1 MAAAAP
7 VRGQRRRRDL
17 EEEDDDSSPGVSFS
31 LSSEESEMEPEEE
44 RIRYSQRLRGTMR
57 RRYEDDGI
65 SDDEIEGKRTFDL
78 EEKLSTNKFNS
89 TFVIFMEGK
98 DFTVEYIQRGGLRD
112 PLIFRSSDGLGI
124 KMPDPDFSV
133 NDVRLCVGSRRMVDV
148 MDVNT
153 QRDIEMSMAQWAR
166 YYETPEAEREKLYN
180 VISLEFS
187 HTKLENLVQRPATV
201 DLIDW
206 VDNMWP
212 RHLKESQTEST
223 NAILEMQYPKV
234 QKYCLMSVKG
244 CYTDFHVDF
253 GGTSVWYHIHR
264 GGKIFWLIPPTPQNL
279 ELYENWL
286 LSGKQGDIFLG
297 DRVSECQRIELK
309 QGYTFVI
316 PSGWIH
322 AVYTPM
328 DTLVFGGNFL
338 HSFNI
343 PMQLRIYSI
352 EDRTRVPNKFRYP
365 FYYEMCWY
373 VLERYVYCITSRSH
387 LTKDFQKESL
397 SMDME
402 LSSSDSVNMEEEE
415 EEEEDAAGK
424 EPRRPITRRSVLTSP
439 VANGANVDYDELSR
453 SCRSSL
459 PALKK
464 SPSIDSSDSS
474 RGSQNG
480 QAWEP
485 HGGSPRKS
493 RRVHLTQFELE
504 GLRCLVDKLESLPL
518 HKKCV
523 PTGIEDEDA
532 LIADVKLL
540 LEEYANSDPKLAL
553 TGIPIVQWPKRDK
566 LKLQAR
572 LRVRLP
578 TIPITKPHTMKPTP
592 RPTPIR
598 PTMSPIVSGARRRRV
613 RCRKCKACMQG
624 ECGMCHYCRDMK
636 KFGGPGR
643 MKQSCVLRQ
652 CLAPRLPHSVTCA
665 LCGEVDQNE
674 DSQDFEKKLMEC
686 CICNE
691 IVHPGCLQMDGEGLL
706 NDELPNC
713 WECPKCYQGDDT
725 EKGQGARWHARARL
739 LQKRRA
745 LPGPP
750 ARQRAEHTWQHSA
763 RWRLLTLPRMLPY
776 RYHID
781 CRTVPAAVDGSRAAK
796 KRKVEESDDDMAQA
810 KVLRPLRSCEEPL
823 TPPPNSPT
831 PMLQLI
837 HDPVSPRG
845 VVTRSSP
852 GAGPS
857 EHHSASRD
865 ERFKRRQLLR
875 LQATERTIVREKEN
889 NPSGKKELSEV
900 EKAKLHGSYL
910 TVTLQRPT
918 KDVHGTSIV
927 PKLQAITAS
936 SANLQ
941 HSPRVVMRHTP
952 ARMHP
957 RGGGEDE
964 VAAEEDE
971 EDEDEDDENMEEGGA
986 ARLNG
991 RGGRVQEGEES
1002 WMQREVWMSV
1012 FRYLTR
1018 RELCECMRVCKT
1030 WYKWC
1035 CDKRLWTKID
1045 LSRCKSITP
1054 QALSGIIKRQPI
1066 SLDLSW
1072 TNISKKQLTWLV
1084 NRLPGLKDLILAGCS
1099 WSAVCALST
1108 SSCPL
1113 LRTLDLRWAVG
1124 IKDPQIRDL
1133 LTPPTDKPS
1142 QDNRSKLRNMIDF
1155 RLAGLDITDATLRLI
1170 IRHMPLL
1177 SRLDLSHC
1185 NHLTD
1190 QSANLLTAVGSS
1202 TRNSLTELN
1211 MAGCNKLTDQALL
1224 YLRRISNVTLID
1236 LRGCKQITRKAC
1248 EHFISDLSINSL
1260 YCLSD
1265 EKLIQKIS

>member
-7 VRGQRRRRDL
+7 VKGQRRRRDL
-17 EEEDDDSSPGVSFS
+17 EEEEEDSSPGVSFS

-78 EEKLSTNKFNS
+78 EEKLSTNKFNAN
-89 TFVIFMEGK
+89 FVLFMEGK
-98 DFTVEYIQRGGLRD
+98 DFNVEYIQRGGLRD
-112 PLIFRSSDGLGI
+112 PLIFKNSDGLGI

-133 NDVRLCVGSRRMVDV
+133 NDVRLYVGSRRMVDV

-166 YYETPEAEREKLYN
+166 YYETPEEEREKLYN

-187 HTKLENLVQRPATV
+187 HTRLENLVQRPATV

-297 DRVSECQRIELK
+297 DKVSDCQRIELK

-316 PSGWIH
+316 PSGTDLFDLGSIIAGLH
-322 AVYTPM
+322 AKQRTANFHWSE
-328 DTLVFGGNFL
+328 LVKGSYRAIQAEETHDQDHILLENL
-338 HSFNI
+338 
-343 PMQLRIYSI
+343 
-352 EDRTRVPNKFRYP
+352 VPNKFRYP

-373 VLERYVYCITSRSH
+373 VLERYVYCITSHSH

-397 SMDME
+397 NMDME
-402 LSSSDSVNMEEEE
+402 LSCLEPGNMDEED
-415 EEEEDAAGK
+415 DAAGR
-424 EPRRPITRRSVLTSP
+424 EPRRPVTRRSILTSP
-439 VANGANVDYDELSR
+439 VANGANLDYDELSR
-453 SCRSSL
+453 SCRSL
-459 PALKK
+459 PGLKRTL
-464 SPSIDSSDSS
+464 SMDSSDSS
-474 RGSQNG
+474 RGSHNG
-480 QAWEP
+480 QAWDP
-485 HGGSPRKS
+485 HGSSPFKYRK
-493 RRVHLTQFELE
+493 VHLTQFELE

-540 LEEYANSDPKLAL
+540 LEEHANSDPKLAL
-553 TGIPIVQWPKRDK
+553 TGVPIIQWPKRDK

-572 LRVRLP
+572 PKVRLP
-578 TIPITKPHTMKPTP
+578 TIPITKPHTMKPAP
-592 RPTPIR
+592 RLAPVRPTV
-598 PTMSPIVSGARRRRV
+598 SPIVSGARRRRV

-713 WECPKCYQGDDT
+713 WECPKCYQGDDS
-725 EKGQGARWHARARL
+725 EKGQ
-739 LQKRRA
+739 
-745 LPGPP
+745 
-750 ARQRAEHTWQHSA
+750 
-763 RWRLLTLPRMLPY
+763 
-776 RYHID
+776 
-781 CRTVPAAVDGSRAAK
+781 
-796 KRKVEESDDDMAQA
+796 KRKMEESDEDTVQA

-823 TPPPNSPT
+823 TPPPHSPT
-831 PMLQLI
+831 SMLQLI
-837 HDPVSPRG
+837 HDPASPRG

-857 EHHSASRD
+857 DHHSASRD
-865 ERFKRRQLLR
+865 ERFKRRQLQR
-875 LQATERTIVREKEN
+875 LQVTERTMVREKEN

-910 TVTLQRPT
+910 TVTLQRPA
-918 KDVHGTSIV
+918 KDLHGTSIV

-936 SANLQ
+936 STNLR
-941 HSPRVVMRHTP
+941 HSPRVVVRHCP
-952 ARMHP
+952 ARTP
-957 RGGGEDE
+957 QRAGE
-964 VAAEEDE
+964 EEADE
-971 EDEDEDDENMEEGGA
+971 EEAADEEEEEESAEEGGA

-991 RGGRVQEGEES
+991 RGSRAQDGEES

-1012 FRYLTR
+1012 FRYLSR

-1054 QALSGIIKRQPI
+1054 QALSGIIKRQPV

-1142 QDNRSKLRNMIDF
+1142 QDNRSKLRNMTDF

-1185 NHLTD
+1185 SHLTD

-1202 TRNSLTELN
+1202 TRNSLTEIN
-1211 MAGCNKLTDQALL
+1211 MAGCNKLTDQSLL
-1224 YLRRISNVTLID
+1224 YLRRISNLTLID

-1248 EHFISDLSINSL
+1248 EHFISDLSISSL

>member
-1 MAAAAP
+1 
-7 VRGQRRRRDL
+7 
-17 EEEDDDSSPGVSFS
+17 
-31 LSSEESEMEPEEE
+31 
-44 RIRYSQRLRGTMR
+44 RGTMR

-89 TFVIFMEGK
+89 TFVVFMEGK

-415 EEEEDAAGK
+415 EEEEDEDGAGK
-424 EPRRPITRRSVLTSP
+424 EPRRPVTRRSILTSP
-439 VANGANVDYDELSR
+439 IANGANVDYDELGK
-453 SCRSSL
+453 SCRPSKACAMGDPQGIKILYQAAVAEETGQVCQTIANL
-459 PALKK
+459 PSKPAF
-464 SPSIDSSDSS
+464 S
-474 RGSQNG
+474 
-480 QAWEP
+480 
-485 HGGSPRKS
+485 
-493 RRVHLTQFELE
+493 LE
-504 GLRCLVDKLESLPL
+504 GMEVANRDKHRLNSVPISFTT
-518 HKKCV
+518 V
-523 PTGIEDEDA
+523 PTSVQLADA
-532 LIADVKLL
+532 ALVGSRKLL

-566 LKLQAR
+566 VGATKRRPGWVLCVVEPDDLPLR
-572 LRVRLP
+572 LRWDMVAPLP
-578 TIPITKPHTMKPTP
+578 YLPRETKPVGGEGAVIGQAMGCNQLH
-592 RPTPIR
+592 
-598 PTMSPIVSGARRRRV
+598 SP
-613 RCRKCKACMQG
+613 
-624 ECGMCHYCRDMK
+624 
-636 KFGGPGR
+636 
-643 MKQSCVLRQ
+643 L
-652 CLAPRLPHSVTCA
+652 LPHSVTCA

-713 WECPKCYQGDDT
+713 WECPKCYQGDDS
-725 EKGQGARWHARARL
+725 EKGQ
-739 LQKRRA
+739 
-745 LPGPP
+745 
-750 ARQRAEHTWQHSA
+750 
-763 RWRLLTLPRMLPY
+763 
-776 RYHID
+776 
-781 CRTVPAAVDGSRAAK
+781 
-796 KRKVEESDDDMAQA
+796 KRKVEESDDDTAQA

-837 HDPVSPRG
+837 HDPASPRG
-845 VVTRSSP
+845 MVTRSSP

-857 EHHSASRD
+857 DHHSASRD

-875 LQATERTIVREKEN
+875 LQATERTMVREKEN

-936 SANLQ
+936 STNLQ
-941 HSPRVVMRHTP
+941 HSPRVVMRHAPT
-952 ARMHP
+952 RMP
-957 RGGGEDE
+957 LRGGGEE
-964 VAAEEDE
+964 EAAAEEDE
-971 EDEDEDDENMEEGGA
+971 EEEEEEDENAEEGGA

-991 RGGRVQEGEES
+991 RGGRAQEGDES
-1002 WMQREVWMSV
+1002 CMQREVWMSV

-1054 QALSGIIKRQPI
+1054 QALSGIIKRQPV

-1190 QSANLLTAVGSS
+1190 QSANLLTAMGSS

>member
-1 MAAAAP
+1 
-7 VRGQRRRRDL
+7 
-17 EEEDDDSSPGVSFS
+17 
-31 LSSEESEMEPEEE
+31 MEPEEE
-44 RIRYSQRLRGTMR
+44 RIRYSERLRGAMR

-78 EEKLSTNKFNS
+78 EDKLSNNKFNAN
-89 TFVIFMEGK
+89 FVVFMEGK

-112 PLIFRSSDGLGI
+112 PLIFKNCDGLGI
-124 KMPDPDFSV
+124 NMPDPDFSV
-133 NDVRLCVGSRRMVDV
+133 NDVRLYVGSRRMVDV

-153 QRDIEMSMAQWAR
+153 QRDIEMTMAQWAR
-166 YYETPEAEREKLYN
+166 YYETPEEEREKLYN

-187 HTKLENLVQRPATV
+187 HTRLENLVQRPNTV

-223 NAILEMQYPKV
+223 NAILDMQYPKV

-264 GGKIFWLIPPTPQNL
+264 GGKVFWLIPPTPQNL

-297 DRVSECQRIELK
+297 DRVANCQRIELK

-343 PMQLRIYSI
+343 PMQLQIYSI

-373 VLERYVYCITSRSH
+373 VLERYVYCITGRSH

-397 SMDME
+397 NMDME
-402 LSSSDSVNMEEEE
+402 LCSSESGNMD
-415 EEEEDAAGK
+415 EDDGTEGK
-424 EPRRPITRRSVLTSP
+424 ELRRPVTRRSVLTSP
-439 VANGANVDYDELSR
+439 VANGANLDYEEVNKG
-453 SCRSSL
+453 CRSL
-459 PALKK
+459 PCLKRTL
-464 SPSIDSSDSS
+464 SMESDSS
-474 RGSQNG
+474 RGSHNG
-480 QAWEP
+480 QAWDS
-485 HGGSPRKS
+485 HGPQKGKK
-493 RRVHLTQFELE
+493 VHLTQFELE

-540 LEEYANSDPKLAL
+540 LEEYANSDPKVAF

-566 LKLQAR
+566 LKFQAR
-572 LRVRLP
+572 PKLKLP
-578 TIPITKPHTMKPTP
+578 AIPITKPHTMKPAP
-592 RPTPIR
+592 RPTPVR
-598 PTMSPIVSGARRRRV
+598 PTVSPIVSGARRRRV
-613 RCRKCKACMQG
+613 RCRKCKACLQG

-665 LCGEVDQNE
+665 LCGEVDKNE

-713 WECPKCYQGDDT
+713 WECPKCYKGDEA
-725 EKGQGARWHARARL
+725 EKGQ
-739 LQKRRA
+739 
-745 LPGPP
+745 
-750 ARQRAEHTWQHSA
+750 
-763 RWRLLTLPRMLPY
+763 
-776 RYHID
+776 
-781 CRTVPAAVDGSRAAK
+781 
-796 KRKVEESDDDMAQA
+796 KRKMDDGDDDTVQA

-823 TPPPNSPT
+823 TPPPHSPT

-837 HDPVSPRG
+837 HDPVSPRSI
-845 VVTRSSP
+845 VTRSSP

-857 EHHSASRD
+857 DHHGVSRD

-875 LQATERTIVREKEN
+875 LQGTERTVVREKEN

-900 EKAKLHGSYL
+900 ERAKLHGSYL

-936 SANLQ
+936 TNLR
-941 HSPRVVMRHTP
+941 HSPRVVMRHSSAKTP
-952 ARMHP
+952 HQ
-957 RGGGEDE
+957 GGDDE
-964 VAAEEDE
+964 VEEEEEETADE
-971 EDEDEDDENMEEGGA
+971 EDESAEESGA

-991 RGGRVQEGEES
+991 QGGRAPDGEEL
-1002 WMQREVWMSV
+1002 WMQKEVWMSV

-1018 RELCECMRVCKT
+1018 KELCECMRVCKT
-1030 WYKWC
+1030 WYKWSG
-1035 CDKRLWTKID
+1035 DRRLWTKID
-1045 LSRCKSITP
+1045 LSRYKSITP
-1054 QALSGIIKRQPI
+1054 LALGGIIRRQPI

-1072 TNISKKQLTWLV
+1072 TNISRKQLTWLI

-1099 WSAVCALST
+1099 WSAVSALST
-1108 SSCPL
+1108 STCPL

-1133 LTPPTDKPS
+1133 LTSPSDKPS

-1190 QSANLLTAVGSS
+1190 QSTNLLTAVGSS
-1202 TRNSLTELN
+1202 TRNSLTEIN
-1211 MAGCNKLTDQALL
+1211 MAGCNKLTDQSLIF
-1224 YLRRISNVTLID
+1224 LRRISNVTLID

>member
-1 MAAAAP
+1 
-7 VRGQRRRRDL
+7 
-17 EEEDDDSSPGVSFS
+17 
-31 LSSEESEMEPEEE
+31 MEPEEE

-89 TFVIFMEGK
+89 TFVVFMEGK

-415 EEEEDAAGK
+415 EEEEEEDAAGK
-424 EPRRPITRRSVLTSP
+424 EPRRPVTRRSILTSP
-439 VANGANVDYDELSR
+439 IANGANVDYDELGR

-459 PALKK
+459 PGLKK
-464 SPSIDSSDSS
+464 TPSIDSSDSS

-480 QAWEP
+480 QAWDP
-485 HGGSPRKS
+485 NSGSPRKS
-493 RRVHLTQFELE
+493 RKVHLTQFELE

-592 RPTPIR
+592 RPTPVR
-598 PTMSPIVSGARRRRV
+598 PTVSPIVSGARRRRV

-713 WECPKCYQGDDT
+713 WECPKCYQGDDA
-725 EKGQGARWHARARL
+725 EKGQEG
-739 LQKRRA
+739 
-745 LPGPP
+745 
-750 ARQRAEHTWQHSA
+750 
-763 RWRLLTLPRMLPY
+763 
-776 RYHID
+776 
-781 CRTVPAAVDGSRAAK
+781 
-796 KRKVEESDDDMAQA
+796 EE
-810 KVLRPLRSCEEPL
+810 
-823 TPPPNSPT
+823 
-831 PMLQLI
+831 
-837 HDPVSPRG
+837 
-845 VVTRSSP
+845 
-852 GAGPS
+852 
-857 EHHSASRD
+857 
-865 ERFKRRQLLR
+865 
-875 LQATERTIVREKEN
+875 
-889 NPSGKKELSEV
+889 
-900 EKAKLHGSYL
+900 
-910 TVTLQRPT
+910 
-918 KDVHGTSIV
+918 
-927 PKLQAITAS
+927 
-936 SANLQ
+936 
-941 HSPRVVMRHTP
+941 
-952 ARMHP
+952 
-957 RGGGEDE
+957 
-964 VAAEEDE
+964 EEDQKG
-971 EDEDEDDENMEEGGA
+971 EEGGA

-1054 QALSGIIKRQPI
+1054 QALSGIIKRQPV

>member
-1 MAAAAP
+1 
-7 VRGQRRRRDL
+7 
-17 EEEDDDSSPGVSFS
+17 
-31 LSSEESEMEPEEE
+31 MEPEEE
-44 RIRYSQRLRGTMR
+44 RIRYSERLRGAMR

-78 EEKLSTNKFNS
+78 EDKLSNNKFNAN
-89 TFVIFMEGK
+89 FVVFMEGK

-112 PLIFRSSDGLGI
+112 PLIFKNCDGLGI
-124 KMPDPDFSV
+124 NMPDPDFSV
-133 NDVRLCVGSRRMVDV
+133 NDVRLYVGSRRMVDV

-153 QRDIEMSMAQWAR
+153 QRDIEMTMAQWAR
-166 YYETPEAEREKLYN
+166 YYETPEEEREKLYN

-187 HTKLENLVQRPATV
+187 HTRLENLVQRPNTV

-223 NAILEMQYPKV
+223 NAILDMQYPKV

-264 GGKIFWLIPPTPQNL
+264 GGKVFWLIPPTPQNL

-297 DRVSECQRIELK
+297 DRVANCQRIELK

-343 PMQLRIYSI
+343 PMQLQIYNI

-373 VLERYVYCITSRSH
+373 VLERYVYCITGRSH

-397 SMDME
+397 NMDME
-402 LSSSDSVNMEEEE
+402 LCGSESGNLD
-415 EEEEDAAGK
+415 EDDGTEGK
-424 EPRRPITRRSVLTSP
+424 ELRRPITRRSVLTSP
-439 VANGANVDYDELSR
+439 VANGANLDYEEVNKG
-453 SCRSSL
+453 CRSL
-459 PALKK
+459 PCLKRTL
-464 SPSIDSSDSS
+464 SMESDSS
-474 RGSQNG
+474 RGSHNG
-480 QAWEP
+480 QAWDS
-485 HGGSPRKS
+485 HGPQKGKK
-493 RRVHLTQFELE
+493 VHLTQFELE

-540 LEEYANSDPKLAL
+540 LEEYANSDPKAAF

-566 LKLQAR
+566 LKFQAR
-572 LRVRLP
+572 PKLKLP
-578 TIPITKPHTMKPTP
+578 AIPITKPHTMKPAP
-592 RPTPIR
+592 RPTPVR
-598 PTMSPIVSGARRRRV
+598 PTVSPIVSGARRRRV
-613 RCRKCKACMQG
+613 RCRKCKACLQG

-665 LCGEVDQNE
+665 LCGEVDKNE

-713 WECPKCYQGDDT
+713 WECPKCYKGDEA
-725 EKGQGARWHARARL
+725 EKGQ
-739 LQKRRA
+739 
-745 LPGPP
+745 
-750 ARQRAEHTWQHSA
+750 
-763 RWRLLTLPRMLPY
+763 
-776 RYHID
+776 
-781 CRTVPAAVDGSRAAK
+781 
-796 KRKVEESDDDMAQA
+796 KRKMDDGDDDTVQA

-823 TPPPNSPT
+823 TPPPHSPT

-837 HDPVSPRG
+837 HDPVSPRSI
-845 VVTRSSP
+845 VTRSSP

-857 EHHSASRD
+857 DHHGASRD

-875 LQATERTIVREKEN
+875 LQGTERTVVREKEN

-900 EKAKLHGSYL
+900 ERAKLHGSYL

-927 PKLQAITAS
+927 PKLQAITGS
-936 SANLQ
+936 TNLR
-941 HSPRVVMRHTP
+941 HSPRVVMRHSSAKT
-952 ARMHP
+952 AQQ
-957 RGGGEDE
+957 GGDDE
-964 VAAEEDE
+964 AEEEEEETADE
-971 EDEDEDDENMEEGGA
+971 EDENAEESGA

-991 RGGRVQEGEES
+991 QGGRAPDGEEL
-1002 WMQREVWMSV
+1002 WMQKEVWMSV

-1018 RELCECMRVCKT
+1018 KELCECMRVCKT
-1030 WYKWC
+1030 WYKWSG
-1035 CDKRLWTKID
+1035 DRRLWTKID
-1045 LSRCKSITP
+1045 LSRYKSITP
-1054 QALSGIIKRQPI
+1054 LALGGIIRRQPI

-1072 TNISKKQLTWLV
+1072 TNISRKQLTWLI

-1099 WSAVCALST
+1099 WSAVSALSIST
-1108 SSCPL
+1108 CPL

-1133 LTPPTDKPS
+1133 LTSPSDKPS

-1190 QSANLLTAVGSS
+1190 QSTNLLTAVGSS
-1202 TRNSLTELN
+1202 TRNSLTEIN
-1211 MAGCNKLTDQALL
+1211 MAGCNKLTDQSLL
-1224 YLRRISNVTLID
+1224 FLRRISNVTLID

>member
-1 MAAAAP
+1 MAASAP
-7 VRGQRRRRDL
+7 VKGQRRRRDL
-17 EEEDDDSSPGVSFS
+17 EEEEEDSSPGVSFS

-78 EEKLSTNKFNS
+78 EEKLSTNKFNAN
-89 TFVIFMEGK
+89 FVLFMEGK
-98 DFTVEYIQRGGLRD
+98 DFNVEYIQRGGLRD
-112 PLIFRSSDGLGI
+112 PLIFKNSDGLGI

-133 NDVRLCVGSRRMVDV
+133 NDVRLYVGSRRMVDV

-166 YYETPEAEREKLYN
+166 YYETPEEEREKLYN

-187 HTKLENLVQRPATV
+187 HTRLENLVQRPATV

-264 GGKIFWLIPPTPQNL
+264 GGKIFWLIPPTSQNL

-297 DRVSECQRIELK
+297 DKVSDCQRIELK

-322 AVYTPM
+322 AVYTPT

-343 PMQLRIYSI
+343 PMQLRIYNI

-373 VLERYVYCITSRSH
+373 VLERYVYCITSHSH

-397 SMDME
+397 NMDME
-402 LSSSDSVNMEEEE
+402 LSCLEPGNMDEED
-415 EEEEDAAGK
+415 DAAGR
-424 EPRRPITRRSVLTSP
+424 EPRRPVTRRSILTSP
-439 VANGANVDYDELSR
+439 VANGANLDYDELSR
-453 SCRSSL
+453 SCRSL
-459 PALKK
+459 PGLKRTL
-464 SPSIDSSDSS
+464 SMDSSDSS
-474 RGSQNG
+474 RGSHNG
-480 QAWEP
+480 QAWDP
-485 HGGSPRKS
+485 HGSSPFKYRK
-493 RRVHLTQFELE
+493 VHLTQFELE

-540 LEEYANSDPKLAL
+540 LEEHANSDPKLAL
-553 TGIPIVQWPKRDK
+553 TGVPIIQWPKRDK

-572 LRVRLP
+572 PKVRLP
-578 TIPITKPHTMKPTP
+578 TIPITKPHTMKPAP
-592 RPTPIR
+592 RLAPVRPTV
-598 PTMSPIVSGARRRRV
+598 SPIVSGARRRRV

-713 WECPKCYQGDDT
+713 WECPKCYQGDDL
-725 EKGQGARWHARARL
+725 EKGQVRGDPLAWTA
-739 LQKRRA
+739 
-745 LPGPP
+745 PVWGEW
-750 ARQRAEHTWQHSA
+750 EH
-763 RWRLLTLPRMLPY
+763 L
-776 RYHID
+776 D
-781 CRTVPAAVDGSRAAK
+781 CPLNAHPTQIFSDGE
-796 KRKVEESDDDMAQA
+796 KRKMEESDEDTVQA

-823 TPPPNSPT
+823 TPPPHSPT
-831 PMLQLI
+831 SMLQLI
-837 HDPVSPRG
+837 HDPASPRG

-857 EHHSASRD
+857 DHHSASRD
-865 ERFKRRQLLR
+865 ERFKRRQLQR
-875 LQATERTIVREKEN
+875 LQVTERTMVREKEN

-910 TVTLQRPT
+910 TVTLQRPA
-918 KDVHGTSIV
+918 KDLHGTSIV

-936 SANLQ
+936 STNLR
-941 HSPRVVMRHTP
+941 HSPRVVVRHCP
-952 ARMHP
+952 ARTP
-957 RGGGEDE
+957 QRAGE
-964 VAAEEDE
+964 EEADE
-971 EDEDEDDENMEEGGA
+971 EEAADEEEEEESAEEGGA

-991 RGGRVQEGEES
+991 RGSRVQDGEES

-1012 FRYLTR
+1012 FRYLSR

-1054 QALSGIIKRQPI
+1054 QALSGIIKRQPV

-1142 QDNRSKLRNMIDF
+1142 QDNRSKLRNMTDF

-1185 NHLTD
+1185 SHLTD

-1202 TRNSLTELN
+1202 TRNSLTEIN
-1211 MAGCNKLTDQALL
+1211 MAGCNKLTDQSLL
-1224 YLRRISNVTLID
+1224 YLRRISNLTLID

-1248 EHFISDLSINSL
+1248 EHFISDLSISSL

>member
-1 MAAAAP
+1 MGLKMSP
-7 VRGQRRRRDL
+7 EMRDVGVL
-17 EEEDDDSSPGVSFS
+17 CLCALLHYFPLTSKEEEEEDSSPGVSFS

-89 TFVIFMEGK
+89 TFVVFMEGK

-415 EEEEDAAGK
+415 EEEEDEDAAGK
-424 EPRRPITRRSVLTSP
+424 EPRRPVTRRSILTSP
-439 VANGANVDYDELSR
+439 IANGANVDYDELGK

-459 PALKK
+459 PGLKK
-464 SPSIDSSDSS
+464 TPSIDSSDSS

-480 QAWEP
+480 QAWDP
-485 HGGSPRKS
+485 NGGSPRKS
-493 RRVHLTQFELE
+493 RKVHLTQFELE

-592 RPTPIR
+592 RPTPVR
-598 PTMSPIVSGARRRRV
+598 PTVSPIVSGARRRRV

-713 WECPKCYQGDDT
+713 WECPKCYQGDDA
-725 EKGQGARWHARARL
+725 EKGQ
-739 LQKRRA
+739 
-745 LPGPP
+745 
-750 ARQRAEHTWQHSA
+750 
-763 RWRLLTLPRMLPY
+763 
-776 RYHID
+776 
-781 CRTVPAAVDGSRAAK
+781 
-796 KRKVEESDDDMAQA
+796 KRKGEESDDDTAQ
-810 KVLRPLRSCEEPL
+810 S
-823 TPPPNSPT
+823 T
-831 PMLQLI
+831 
-837 HDPVSPRG
+837 
-845 VVTRSSP
+845 
-852 GAGPS
+852 
-857 EHHSASRD
+857 
-865 ERFKRRQLLR
+865 
-875 LQATERTIVREKEN
+875 
-889 NPSGKKELSEV
+889 
-900 EKAKLHGSYL
+900 
-910 TVTLQRPT
+910 
-918 KDVHGTSIV
+918 
-927 PKLQAITAS
+927 
-936 SANLQ
+936 
-941 HSPRVVMRHTP
+941 
-952 ARMHP
+952 
-957 RGGGEDE
+957 
-964 VAAEEDE
+964 
-971 EDEDEDDENMEEGGA
+971 
-986 ARLNG
+986 
-991 RGGRVQEGEES
+991 RGGRAQEGEES

-1054 QALSGIIKRQPI
+1054 QALSGIIKRQPV

-1190 QSANLLTAVGSS
+1190 QSGKLLTA
-1202 TRNSLTELN
+1202 LTLPLTSP
-1211 MAGCNKLTDQALL
+1211 AGCNKLTDQALL

>member
-1 MAAAAP
+1 
-7 VRGQRRRRDL
+7 
-17 EEEDDDSSPGVSFS
+17 
-31 LSSEESEMEPEEE
+31 
-44 RIRYSQRLRGTMR
+44 
-57 RRYEDDGI
+57 
-65 SDDEIEGKRTFDL
+65 
-78 EEKLSTNKFNS
+78 
-89 TFVIFMEGK
+89 
-98 DFTVEYIQRGGLRD
+98 
-112 PLIFRSSDGLGI
+112 
-124 KMPDPDFSV
+124 
-133 NDVRLCVGSRRMVDV
+133 
-148 MDVNT
+148 
-153 QRDIEMSMAQWAR
+153 
-166 YYETPEAEREKLYN
+166 
-180 VISLEFS
+180 
-187 HTKLENLVQRPATV
+187 V

-415 EEEEDAAGK
+415 EEDDEEDTAGK
-424 EPRRPITRRSVLTSP
+424 ESKRPITRRSVLTSP
-439 VANGANVDYDELSR
+439 VANGANVDYDELGK

-464 SPSIDSSDSS
+464 TPSIDSSDSS

-480 QAWEP
+480 QAWDP
-485 HGGSPRKS
+485 NAGSPRKT
-493 RRVHLTQFELE
+493 RKVHLTQFELE

-553 TGIPIVQWPKRDK
+553 TGVPIVQWPKRDK
-566 LKLQAR
+566 VGA
-572 LRVRLP
+572 
-578 TIPITKPHTMKPTP
+578 
-592 RPTPIR
+592 
-598 PTMSPIVSGARRRRV
+598 ARRGWNRV
-613 RCRKCKACMQG
+613 NPGCSVGSCHTEAGSPFLGVSHRGEQPVSPQRDLSGCPCASISVCARNTGLRSSSLGRWRQG
-624 ECGMCHYCRDMK
+624 AAD
-636 KFGGPGR
+636 GGKSRTP
-643 MKQSCVLRQ
+643 SCWEGWITPHLG
-652 CLAPRLPHSVTCA
+652 PRLPHSVTCA

-691 IVHPGCLQMDGEGLL
+691 IVHPGCLQVSDAGVGLRGTWNL
-706 NDELPNC
+706 LELTRP
-713 WECPKCYQGDDT
+713 
-725 EKGQGARWHARARL
+725 RARSCT
-739 LQKRRA
+739 RV
-745 LPGPP
+745 
-750 ARQRAEHTWQHSA
+750 
-763 RWRLLTLPRMLPY
+763 
-776 RYHID
+776 
-781 CRTVPAAVDGSRAAK
+781 RTIPSTNTGW
-796 KRKVEESDDDMAQA
+796 KRKVEESDDDTAQA

-837 HDPVSPRG
+837 HDPASPRG

-875 LQATERTIVREKEN
+875 LQATERTMVREKEN

-936 SANLQ
+936 STNLQ
-941 HSPRVVMRHTP
+941 HSPRVVMRHAPT
-952 ARMHP
+952 RMP
-957 RGGGEDE
+957 LRGDE
-964 VAAEEDE
+964 EAATAEEEEEDE
-971 EDEDEDDENMEEGGA
+971 EDEDENAEEGA

-991 RGGRVQEGEES
+991 RGGRAQEGEES

-1054 QALSGIIKRQPI
+1054 QALSGIIKRQPV

>member
-17 EEEDDDSSPGVSFS
+17 EEEEEDSSPGVSFS

-89 TFVIFMEGK
+89 TFVVFMEGK

-133 NDVRLCVGSRRMVDV
+133 NDVRLCVGSRRNGDV
-148 MDVNT
+148 MDVN
-153 QRDIEMSMAQWAR
+153 QRDIEMLAQWAR
-166 YYETPEAEREKLYN
+166 YYETPAEREKLYN

-415 EEEEDAAGK
+415 EEEEEEDAAGK
-424 EPRRPITRRSVLTSP
+424 EPRRPVTRRSILTSP
-439 VANGANVDYDELSR
+439 IANGANVDYDELGR

-459 PALKK
+459 PGLKK
-464 SPSIDSSDSS
+464 TPSIDSSDSS

-480 QAWEP
+480 QAWDP
-485 HGGSPRKS
+485 NGGSPRKS
-493 RRVHLTQFELE
+493 RKVHLTQFELE

-592 RPTPIR
+592 RPTPVR
-598 PTMSPIVSGARRRRV
+598 PTVSPIVSGARRRRV

-713 WECPKCYQGDDT
+713 WECPKCYQGDDA
-725 EKGQGARWHARARL
+725 EKGQ
-739 LQKRRA
+739 
-745 LPGPP
+745 
-750 ARQRAEHTWQHSA
+750 
-763 RWRLLTLPRMLPY
+763 
-776 RYHID
+776 
-781 CRTVPAAVDGSRAAK
+781 
-796 KRKVEESDDDMAQA
+796 KRKVEESDDDTAQA

-837 HDPVSPRG
+837 HDPASPRG

-857 EHHSASRD
+857 DHHSASRD

-875 LQATERTIVREKEN
+875 LQATERTMVREKEN

-936 SANLQ
+936 STNLQ
-941 HSPRVVMRHTP
+941 HSPRVVMRHAP
-952 ARMHP
+952 ARMP
-957 RGGGEDE
+957 LRGGGEE
-964 VAAEEDE
+964 EAAAEEDE
-971 EDEDEDDENMEEGGA
+971 EEEEEEDENAEEGGA

-991 RGGRVQEGEES
+991 RGGRAQEGEES

-1054 QALSGIIKRQPI
+1054 QALSGIIKRQPV

>member
-1 MAAAAP
+1 MGL
-7 VRGQRRRRDL
+7 RKGQRRTRDL
-17 EEEDDDSSPGVSFS
+17 VSSEEEEEDSSSDISFS
-31 LSSEESEMEPEEE
+31 LSSEESEMEAGEEE
-44 RIRYSQRLRGTMR
+44 RIRYSKRLRGAIR

-65 SDDEIEGKRTFDL
+65 SDEEIEGKRTFDL
-78 EEKLSTNKFNS
+78 EEKLTTNKYNAN
-89 TFVIFMEGK
+89 FVVFMEGK
-98 DFTVEYIQRGGLRD
+98 DFNIEYIQRGGLRD
-112 PLIFRSSDGLGI
+112 PLIFKTSDGLGI

-133 NDVRLCVGSRRMVDV
+133 NDVRLYVGSRRMVDV

-153 QRDIEMSMAQWAR
+153 QRDIEMTMAQWAR
-166 YYETPEAEREKLYN
+166 YYETPEEEREKLYN

-187 HTKLENLVQRPATV
+187 HTRLENLVQRPTTV

-223 NAILEMQYPKV
+223 NAILDMQYPKV

-264 GGKIFWLIPPTPQNL
+264 GGKVFWLIPPTPQNL

-297 DRVSECQRIELK
+297 DRVSNCQRIELK

-373 VLERYVYCITSRSH
+373 VLERYVFCITNRSH
-387 LTKDFQKESL
+387 LTKDFQKESI

-402 LSSSDSVNMEEEE
+402 LCSSESGNVD
-415 EEEEDAAGK
+415 EDDATTEK
-424 EPRRPITRRSVLTSP
+424 EPRRPVTRRSVLTSP
-439 VANGANVDYDELSR
+439 VANGANLDYEELNKTGR
-453 SCRSSL
+453 NL
-459 PALKK
+459 PGLKRTL
-464 SPSIDSSDSS
+464 SMDSESS
-474 RGSQNG
+474 RASQNG
-480 QAWEP
+480 QSWDSRSNSP
-485 HGGSPRKS
+485 HKGKK
-493 RRVHLTQFELE
+493 VHLTQFELE

-540 LEEYANSDPKLAL
+540 LEEYAKSDPKLAL
-553 TGIPIVQWPKRDK
+553 TGNPIVQWLKRDK
-566 LKLQAR
+566 QLQSR
-572 LRVRLP
+572 PKVRLP
-578 TIPITKPHTMKPTP
+578 TIPITKPHTMKPAP
-592 RPTPIR
+592 RPATVR
-598 PTMSPIVSGARRRRV
+598 PTVSPIVSGARRRRV
-613 RCRKCKACMQG
+613 RCRKCKACLQG
-624 ECGMCHYCRDMK
+624 ECGMCHYCKDMK

-643 MKQSCVLRQ
+643 MKQSCILRQ

-665 LCGEVDQNE
+665 LCGEVDKNE
-674 DSQDFEKKLMEC
+674 DSQDFETKLMEC

-713 WECPKCYQGDDT
+713 WECPKCYKGDET
-725 EKGQGARWHARARL
+725 EKGQ
-739 LQKRRA
+739 
-745 LPGPP
+745 
-750 ARQRAEHTWQHSA
+750 
-763 RWRLLTLPRMLPY
+763 
-776 RYHID
+776 
-781 CRTVPAAVDGSRAAK
+781 
-796 KRKVEESDDDMAQA
+796 KRKMDDGEDDAVQT

-823 TPPPNSPT
+823 TPPPHSPP

-837 HDPVSPRG
+837 HDPVSPRSI
-845 VVTRSSP
+845 VTRSSP

-857 EHHSASRD
+857 DHHGASRD

-875 LQATERTIVREKEN
+875 LQGTERTVVREKEN

-918 KDVHGTSIV
+918 KDTHGTSIV

-936 SANLQ
+936 STNLR
-941 HSPRVVMRHTP
+941 HSPRVVMRQSSTRTP
-952 ARMHP
+952 QK
-957 RGGGEDE
+957 GGDE
-964 VAAEEDE
+964 EVIE
-971 EDEDEDDENMEEGGA
+971 EDEDESAEEDDESAEESGA

-991 RGGRVQEGEES
+991 QGGRAPDAEEI
-1002 WMQREVWMSV
+1002 WMQKEVWMSV

-1018 RELCECMRVCKT
+1018 KELCECMRVCKT

-1035 CDKRLWTKID
+1035 GDRRLWTKID
-1045 LSRCKSITP
+1045 LSRYKSITP
-1054 QALSGIIKRQPI
+1054 LALGGIIRRQPV

-1072 TNISKKQLTWLV
+1072 TNISKKQLAWLI

-1099 WSAVCALST
+1099 WSAVSALST
-1108 SSCPL
+1108 STCPL

-1133 LTPPTDKPS
+1133 LTPPSDKPS

-1190 QSANLLTAVGSS
+1190 QSTNLLTAVGSS
-1202 TRNSLTELN
+1202 TRNSLTEIN
-1211 MAGCNKLTDQALL
+1211 MAGCNKLTDQSLL

-1248 EHFISDLSINSL
+1248 EHYISDLSINSL
-1260 YCLSD
+1260 YCLS
-1265 EKLIQKIS
+1265 EENLIQKIS

>member
-1 MAAAAP
+1 
-7 VRGQRRRRDL
+7 
-17 EEEDDDSSPGVSFS
+17 S
-31 LSSEESEMEPEEE
+31 LG
-44 RIRYSQRLRGTMR
+44 RGTMR

-89 TFVIFMEGK
+89 TFVVFMEGK

-397 SMDME
+397 SM
-402 LSSSDSVNMEEEE
+402 EEEE
-415 EEEEDAAGK
+415 EEEDEDAAGK
-424 EPRRPITRRSVLTSP
+424 EPRRPVTRRSILTSP
-439 VANGANVDYDELSR
+439 IANGANVDYDELGK

-459 PALKK
+459 PGLKK
-464 SPSIDSSDSS
+464 TPSIDSSDSS

-480 QAWEP
+480 QACDP
-485 HGGSPRKS
+485 NGGSPRKS
-493 RRVHLTQFELE
+493 RKVHLTQFELE

-592 RPTPIR
+592 RPTPVR
-598 PTMSPIVSGARRRRV
+598 STVSPIVSGARRRRV

-713 WECPKCYQGDDT
+713 WECPKCYQGDDA
-725 EKGQGARWHARARL
+725 EKGQ
-739 LQKRRA
+739 
-745 LPGPP
+745 
-750 ARQRAEHTWQHSA
+750 
-763 RWRLLTLPRMLPY
+763 
-776 RYHID
+776 
-781 CRTVPAAVDGSRAAK
+781 
-796 KRKVEESDDDMAQA
+796 KRKVEESDDDTAQA

-837 HDPVSPRG
+837 HDPASPRG
-845 VVTRSSP
+845 MVTRSSP

-857 EHHSASRD
+857 DHHSASRD

-875 LQATERTIVREKEN
+875 LQATERTMVREKEN

-936 SANLQ
+936 STNLQ
-941 HSPRVVMRHTP
+941 HSPRIWPCGKGRRDLESVSSLCKGTSQAVLHCSDP
-952 ARMHP
+952 A
-957 RGGGEDE
+957 G
-964 VAAEEDE
+964 
-971 EDEDEDDENMEEGGA
+971 
-986 ARLNG
+986 
-991 RGGRVQEGEES
+991 S
-1002 WMQREVWMSV
+1002 C
-1012 FRYLTR
+1012 
-1018 RELCECMRVCKT
+1018 LCHMC
-1030 WYKWC
+1030 
-1035 CDKRLWTKID
+1035 
-1045 LSRCKSITP
+1045 
-1054 QALSGIIKRQPI
+1054 SGLYCP
-1066 SLDLSW
+1066 L
-1072 TNISKKQLTWLV
+1072 
-1084 NRLPGLKDLILAGCS
+1084 LP
-1099 WSAVCALST
+1099 

-1113 LRTLDLRWAVG
+1113 CWEVA
-1124 IKDPQIRDL
+1124 
-1133 LTPPTDKPS
+1133 
-1142 QDNRSKLRNMIDF
+1142 
-1155 RLAGLDITDATLRLI
+1155 
-1170 IRHMPLL
+1170 
-1177 SRLDLSHC
+1177 
-1185 NHLTD
+1185 
-1190 QSANLLTAVGSS
+1190 
-1202 TRNSLTELN
+1202 
-1211 MAGCNKLTDQALL
+1211 AGCA
-1224 YLRRISNVTLID
+1224 VT
-1236 LRGCKQITRKAC
+1236 
-1248 EHFISDLSINSL
+1248 
-1260 YCLSD
+1260 
-1265 EKLIQKIS
+1265 

>member
-1 MAAAAP
+1 MATEK
-7 VRGQRRRRDL
+7 GQRKIRDL
-17 EEEDDDSSPGVSFS
+17 EEEEEDSSSDISFS

-44 RIRYSQRLRGTMR
+44 RIRYSKRLRGAMR

-78 EEKLSTNKFNS
+78 EEKLTTNKYNAN
-89 TFVIFMEGK
+89 FVVFMEGK
-98 DFTVEYIQRGGLRD
+98 DFNVEYIQRGGLRD
-112 PLIFRSSDGLGI
+112 PLVFKNCDGLGI
-124 KMPDPDFSV
+124 KMPEPDFSV
-133 NDVRLCVGSRRMVDV
+133 GDVRLYVGSRRMVDV

-153 QRDIEMSMAQWAR
+153 QRDIEMTMAQWAR
-166 YYETPEAEREKLYN
+166 YYETPEEDREKLYN

-187 HTKLENLVQRPATV
+187 HTRLENLVQRPNTV

-223 NAILEMQYPKV
+223 NAILDMQYPKV

-297 DRVSECQRIELK
+297 DRVADCQRIELK

-352 EDRTRVPNKFRYP
+352 EDRTRVPIKFRYP

-373 VLERYVYCITSRSH
+373 VLERYVYCITNHSH
-387 LTKDFQKESL
+387 LTKDFQRESL
-397 SMDME
+397 NMDME
-402 LSSSDSVNMEEEE
+402 LCGSESGNVDEDDSMS
-415 EEEEDAAGK
+415 GK
-424 EPRRPITRRSVLTSP
+424 ESHRPVTRRSILTSP
-439 VANGANVDYDELSR
+439 VANGANLDYDEISR
-453 SCRSSL
+453 GCRSLPSL
-459 PALKK
+459 KRTL
-464 SPSIDSSDSS
+464 SMDSESS

-480 QAWEP
+480 QAWDS
-485 HGGSPRKS
+485 HSNCSLKDKK
-493 RRVHLTQFELE
+493 VHLTLFELE

-540 LEEYANSDPKLAL
+540 LEEYSNSDPKLAL

-566 LKLQAR
+566 LKFQTRPKL
-572 LRVRLP
+572 RLP
-578 TIPITKPHTMKPTP
+578 AIPITKPHTMKPAP
-592 RPTPIR
+592 RPATVR
-598 PTMSPIVSGARRRRV
+598 PTVSPIVSGARRRRV
-613 RCRKCKACMQG
+613 RCRKCKACLQG
-624 ECGMCHYCRDMK
+624 ECGLCHYCKDMK

-665 LCGEVDQNE
+665 LCGEVDKNE
-674 DSQDFEKKLMEC
+674 DSQDFDKKLMEC

-706 NDELPNC
+706 NEELPNC
-713 WECPKCYQGDDT
+713 WECPKCYKGDEA
-725 EKGQGARWHARARL
+725 EKGQ
-739 LQKRRA
+739 
-745 LPGPP
+745 
-750 ARQRAEHTWQHSA
+750 
-763 RWRLLTLPRMLPY
+763 
-776 RYHID
+776 
-781 CRTVPAAVDGSRAAK
+781 
-796 KRKVEESDDDMAQA
+796 KRKMDDGDDDTVQA

-823 TPPPNSPT
+823 TTPPHSPT

-837 HDPVSPRG
+837 HDPVSPRSI
-845 VVTRSSP
+845 VTRSSP

-857 EHHSASRD
+857 DHHGASRD

-875 LQATERTIVREKEN
+875 LQGTERTVVREKEN

-936 SANLQ
+936 TNLR
-941 HSPRVVMRHTP
+941 HSPRVVMRQSSARTP
-952 ARMHP
+952 Q
-957 RGGGEDE
+957 RGGDE
-964 VAAEEDE
+964 EFAEEEEEDE
-971 EDEDEDDENMEEGGA
+971 SADDDEENAEENGA

-991 RGGRVQEGEES
+991 QGGRASDGEEI
-1002 WMQREVWMSV
+1002 WMQKEVWMSV

-1018 RELCECMRVCKT
+1018 KELCECMCVCKT

-1035 CDKRLWTKID
+1035 GDRRLWTKID
-1045 LSRCKSITP
+1045 LSRYKSITP
-1054 QALSGIIKRQPI
+1054 MALGGVIRRQPV

-1072 TNISKKQLTWLV
+1072 TNISRKQLTWLI

-1099 WSAVCALST
+1099 WSAVSALST
-1108 SSCPL
+1108 STCPL

-1133 LTPPTDKPS
+1133 LTPPSDKPS

-1170 IRHMPLL
+1170 IRHMPAL

-1202 TRNSLTELN
+1202 TRNSLTEIN
-1211 MAGCNKLTDQALL
+1211 MAGCNKLTDQSLL

>member
-1 MAAAAP
+1 
-7 VRGQRRRRDL
+7 
-17 EEEDDDSSPGVSFS
+17 
-31 LSSEESEMEPEEE
+31 MEPEEE

-89 TFVIFMEGK
+89 TFVVFMEGK

-166 YYETPEAEREKLYN
+166 YYETPEEEREKLYN

-415 EEEEDAAGK
+415 EEEDDEDAAGK
-424 EPRRPITRRSVLTSP
+424 ESRRPVTRRSILTSP
-439 VANGANVDYDELSR
+439 IANGANVDYDELGK

-459 PALKK
+459 PGLKK
-464 SPSIDSSDSS
+464 TPSIDSSDSS

-480 QAWEP
+480 QAWDP
-485 HGGSPRKS
+485 SGGSPRKS
-493 RRVHLTQFELE
+493 RKVHLTQFELE

-553 TGIPIVQWPKRDK
+553 TGVPIVQWPKRDK

-592 RPTPIR
+592 RPTPVR
-598 PTMSPIVSGARRRRV
+598 STVSPIVSGARRRRV

-713 WECPKCYQGDDT
+713 WECPKCYQGDDA
-725 EKGQGARWHARARL
+725 EKGQ
-739 LQKRRA
+739 
-745 LPGPP
+745 
-750 ARQRAEHTWQHSA
+750 
-763 RWRLLTLPRMLPY
+763 
-776 RYHID
+776 
-781 CRTVPAAVDGSRAAK
+781 
-796 KRKVEESDDDMAQA
+796 KRKVEESDDDTAQA

-837 HDPVSPRG
+837 HDP
-845 VVTRSSP
+845 
-852 GAGPS
+852 AGG
-857 EHHSASRD
+857 D
-865 ERFKRRQLLR
+865 EE
-875 LQATERTIVREKEN
+875 A
-889 NPSGKKELSEV
+889 
-900 EKAKLHGSYL
+900 
-910 TVTLQRPT
+910 
-918 KDVHGTSIV
+918 
-927 PKLQAITAS
+927 
-936 SANLQ
+936 
-941 HSPRVVMRHTP
+941 
-952 ARMHP
+952 
-957 RGGGEDE
+957 
-964 VAAEEDE
+964 AAEEEEEEEEE
-971 EDEDEDDENMEEGGA
+971 EDENAEEGGA

-991 RGGRVQEGEES
+991 RGGRAQEGEES
-1002 WMQREVWMSV
+1002 CVQREVWMSV

-1054 QALSGIIKRQPI
+1054 QALSGIIKRQPV

>member
-17 EEEDDDSSPGVSFS
+17 EEEEEDSSPGVSFS

-89 TFVIFMEGK
+89 TFVVFMEGK

-415 EEEEDAAGK
+415 EEEEEEDAAGK
-424 EPRRPITRRSVLTSP
+424 EPRRPVTRRSILTSP
-439 VANGANVDYDELSR
+439 IANGANVDYDELGK

-459 PALKK
+459 PGLKK
-464 SPSIDSSDSS
+464 TPSIDSSDSS

-480 QAWEP
+480 QAWDP
-485 HGGSPRKS
+485 NGGSPRKS
-493 RRVHLTQFELE
+493 RKVHLTQFELE

-532 LIADVKLL
+532 LIADVK
-540 LEEYANSDPKLAL
+540 
-553 TGIPIVQWPKRDK
+553 
-566 LKLQAR
+566 
-572 LRVRLP
+572 
-578 TIPITKPHTMKPTP
+578 
-592 RPTPIR
+592 
-598 PTMSPIVSGARRRRV
+598 
-613 RCRKCKACMQG
+613 
-624 ECGMCHYCRDMK
+624 
-636 KFGGPGR
+636 
-643 MKQSCVLRQ
+643 
-652 CLAPRLPHSVTCA
+652 PRLPHSVTCA

-713 WECPKCYQGDDT
+713 WECPKCYQGDDA
-725 EKGQGARWHARARL
+725 EKGQ
-739 LQKRRA
+739 
-745 LPGPP
+745 
-750 ARQRAEHTWQHSA
+750 
-763 RWRLLTLPRMLPY
+763 
-776 RYHID
+776 
-781 CRTVPAAVDGSRAAK
+781 
-796 KRKVEESDDDMAQA
+796 KRKVEESDDDTAQA

-837 HDPVSPRG
+837 HDPASPRG
-845 VVTRSSP
+845 MVTRSSP

-857 EHHSASRD
+857 DHHSASRD

-875 LQATERTIVREKEN
+875 LQATERTMVREKEN

-936 SANLQ
+936 STNLQ

-952 ARMHP
+952 ARMP
-957 RGGGEDE
+957 LRGGGEE
-964 VAAEEDE
+964 EAAAEEDE
-971 EDEDEDDENMEEGGA
+971 EEEEEDDENAEEGGA

-991 RGGRVQEGEES
+991 RGGRVQEGDES

-1054 QALSGIIKRQPI
+1054 QALSGIIKRQPV

>member
-17 EEEDDDSSPGVSFS
+17 EEEEEDSSPGVSFS

-89 TFVIFMEGK
+89 TFVVFMEGK

-112 PLIFRSSDGLGI
+112 PLIFRSADGLGI

-415 EEEEDAAGK
+415 EEEEDEDAAGK
-424 EPRRPITRRSVLTSP
+424 EPRRPITRRSILTSP
-439 VANGANVDYDELSR
+439 IANGANVDYDELGK
-453 SCRSSL
+453 SCRGSL
-459 PALKK
+459 PGLKK
-464 SPSIDSSDSS
+464 TPSIDSSDSS

-480 QAWEP
+480 QAWDP
-485 HGGSPRKS
+485 NAGSPRKT
-493 RRVHLTQFELE
+493 RKVHLTQFELE

-553 TGIPIVQWPKRDK
+553 TGVPIVQWPKRDK

-572 LRVRLP
+572 LRVRFP
-578 TIPITKPHTMKPTP
+578 TIPITKPHTMKPAP
-592 RPTPIR
+592 RPTPVR
-598 PTMSPIVSGARRRRV
+598 STVSPIVSGARRRRV

-713 WECPKCYQGDDT
+713 WECPKCYQGDDA
-725 EKGQGARWHARARL
+725 EKGQVGGELCGGRARTRVPHPVPL
-739 LQKRRA
+739 LQRDKLTAPCSLSPAPREPGIG
-745 LPGPP
+745 PGP
-750 ARQRAEHTWQHSA
+750 
-763 RWRLLTLPRMLPY
+763 
-776 RYHID
+776 
-781 CRTVPAAVDGSRAAK
+781 G
-796 KRKVEESDDDMAQA
+796 
-810 KVLRPLRSCEEPL
+810 
-823 TPPPNSPT
+823 
-831 PMLQLI
+831 
-837 HDPVSPRG
+837 
-845 VVTRSSP
+845 
-852 GAGPS
+852 
-857 EHHSASRD
+857 
-865 ERFKRRQLLR
+865 F
-875 LQATERTIVREKEN
+875 
-889 NPSGKKELSEV
+889 
-900 EKAKLHGSYL
+900 
-910 TVTLQRPT
+910 
-918 KDVHGTSIV
+918 
-927 PKLQAITAS
+927 
-936 SANLQ
+936 
-941 HSPRVVMRHTP
+941 
-952 ARMHP
+952 
-957 RGGGEDE
+957 
-964 VAAEEDE
+964 
-971 EDEDEDDENMEEGGA
+971 
-986 ARLNG
+986 
-991 RGGRVQEGEES
+991 
-1002 WMQREVWMSV
+1002 
-1012 FRYLTR
+1012 
-1018 RELCECMRVCKT
+1018 
-1030 WYKWC
+1030 
-1035 CDKRLWTKID
+1035 
-1045 LSRCKSITP
+1045 
-1054 QALSGIIKRQPI
+1054 
-1066 SLDLSW
+1066 
-1072 TNISKKQLTWLV
+1072 
-1084 NRLPGLKDLILAGCS
+1084 
-1099 WSAVCALST
+1099 
-1108 SSCPL
+1108 
-1113 LRTLDLRWAVG
+1113 
-1124 IKDPQIRDL
+1124 
-1133 LTPPTDKPS
+1133 
-1142 QDNRSKLRNMIDF
+1142 
-1155 RLAGLDITDATLRLI
+1155 
-1170 IRHMPLL
+1170 
-1177 SRLDLSHC
+1177 
-1185 NHLTD
+1185 
-1190 QSANLLTAVGSS
+1190 
-1202 TRNSLTELN
+1202 
-1211 MAGCNKLTDQALL
+1211 
-1224 YLRRISNVTLID
+1224 
-1236 LRGCKQITRKAC
+1236 
-1248 EHFISDLSINSL
+1248 
-1260 YCLSD
+1260 
-1265 EKLIQKIS
+1265 

>member
-1 MAAAAP
+1 MLIKCF
-7 VRGQRRRRDL
+7 RKDL
-17 EEEDDDSSPGVSFS
+17 W
-31 LSSEESEMEPEEE
+31 
-44 RIRYSQRLRGTMR
+44 
-57 RRYEDDGI
+57 
-65 SDDEIEGKRTFDL
+65 
-78 EEKLSTNKFNS
+78 EEKLHP
-89 TFVIFMEGK
+89 E
-98 DFTVEYIQRGGLRD
+98 D
-112 PLIFRSSDGLGI
+112 PLCRERGYLKKRDG
-124 KMPDPDFSV
+124 
-133 NDVRLCVGSRRMVDV
+133 R
-148 MDVNT
+148 
-153 QRDIEMSMAQWAR
+153 
-166 YYETPEAEREKLYN
+166 
-180 VISLEFS
+180 
-187 HTKLENLVQRPATV
+187 
-201 DLIDW
+201 
-206 VDNMWP
+206 
-212 RHLKESQTEST
+212 
-223 NAILEMQYPKV
+223 
-234 QKYCLMSVKG
+234 
-244 CYTDFHVDF
+244 
-253 GGTSVWYHIHR
+253 
-264 GGKIFWLIPPTPQNL
+264 IFWLIPPTPQNL

-297 DRVSECQRIELK
+297 DRVSDCQRIELK

-373 VLERYVYCITSRSH
+373 VLERYVYCITNHSH

-397 SMDME
+397 NMDME
-402 LSSSDSVNMEEEE
+402 LCNSESGNVD
-415 EEEEDAAGK
+415 EDDAVGGK
-424 EPRRPITRRSVLTSP
+424 ESRRPVTRRSILTSP
-439 VANGANVDYDELSR
+439 VANGANLDYEELGR
-453 SCRSSL
+453 GCRSLPSL
-459 PALKK
+459 KRTL
-464 SPSIDSSDSS
+464 SMDSESS
-474 RGSQNG
+474 RGSHNG
-480 QAWEP
+480 QAWDS
-485 HGGSPRKS
+485 HSNCSHKDKK
-493 RRVHLTQFELE
+493 VHLTQFELE

-540 LEEYANSDPKLAL
+540 LEEYSNSDPKLAL

-566 LKLQAR
+566 LKLQTR
-572 LRVRLP
+572 PKLRLP
-578 TIPITKPHTMKPTP
+578 TIPITKPHTMKPAP
-592 RPTPIR
+592 RPATVR
-598 PTMSPIVSGARRRRV
+598 PTVSPIVSGARRRRV
-613 RCRKCKACMQG
+613 RCRKCKACLQG

-665 LCGEVDQNE
+665 LCGEVDKNE

-713 WECPKCYQGDDT
+713 WECPKCYKGDEA
-725 EKGQGARWHARARL
+725 EKGQ
-739 LQKRRA
+739 
-745 LPGPP
+745 
-750 ARQRAEHTWQHSA
+750 
-763 RWRLLTLPRMLPY
+763 
-776 RYHID
+776 
-781 CRTVPAAVDGSRAAK
+781 
-796 KRKVEESDDDMAQA
+796 KRKMDDGDEDTVQA

-823 TPPPNSPT
+823 TPPPHSPT

-837 HDPVSPRG
+837 HDPVSPRSI
-845 VVTRSSP
+845 VTRSSP

-857 EHHSASRD
+857 DHHGASRD

-875 LQATERTIVREKEN
+875 LQGTERTVVREKEN

-936 SANLQ
+936 ANLR
-941 HSPRVVMRHTP
+941 HSPRVVMRQSSARTP
-952 ARMHP
+952 Q
-957 RGGGEDE
+957 RGGDEE
-964 VAAEEDE
+964 VAEEEEEDE
-971 EDEDEDDENMEEGGA
+971 SAEEEEESAEENGA

-991 RGGRVQEGEES
+991 QGGRASDGEEI
-1002 WMQREVWMSV
+1002 WMQKEVWMSV

-1018 RELCECMRVCKT
+1018 KELCECMRVCKT

-1035 CDKRLWTKID
+1035 GDRRLWTKID
-1045 LSRCKSITP
+1045 LSRYKSITP
-1054 QALSGIIKRQPI
+1054 LALGGIIRRQPV

-1072 TNISKKQLTWLV
+1072 TNISRKQLTWLI

-1099 WSAVCALST
+1099 WSAVSALST
-1108 SSCPL
+1108 STCPL

-1133 LTPPTDKPS
+1133 LTPPSDKPS

-1202 TRNSLTELN
+1202 TRNSLTEIN
-1211 MAGCNKLTDQALL
+1211 MAGCNKLTDQSLL

>member
-1 MAAAAP
+1 MCL
-7 VRGQRRRRDL
+7 RDPL
-17 EEEDDDSSPGVSFS
+17 RKVFLLLCYSSPHKEGNKS
-31 LSSEESEMEPEEE
+31 LF
-44 RIRYSQRLRGTMR
+44 RGTMR

-89 TFVIFMEGK
+89 TFVVFMEGK

-112 PLIFRSSDGLGI
+112 PLIFRNSDGLGI

-166 YYETPEAEREKLYN
+166 YYETPEEEREKLYN

-397 SMDME
+397 SMGKSKED
-402 LSSSDSVNMEEEE
+402 D
-415 EEEEDAAGK
+415 EDAAGK
-424 EPRRPITRRSVLTSP
+424 ESRRPMTRRSILTSP
-439 VANGANVDYDELSR
+439 IANGANVDYDELSK

-459 PALKK
+459 PGLKK
-464 SPSIDSSDSS
+464 TPSIDSSDSS

-480 QAWEP
+480 QVWDP
-485 HGGSPRKS
+485 SGGSPRKS
-493 RRVHLTQFELE
+493 RKVHLTQFELE

-532 LIADVKLL
+532 LIADVKVGLSKCNAL
-540 LEEYANSDPKLAL
+540 PTGKLGFTL
-553 TGIPIVQWPKRDK
+553 TYPCLWSRIG

-578 TIPITKPHTMKPTP
+578 TIPITKPHTMKPAP
-592 RPTPIR
+592 RPTPVR
-598 PTMSPIVSGARRRRV
+598 STVSPIVSGARRRRV

-713 WECPKCYQGDDT
+713 WECPKCYQGDDA
-725 EKGQGARWHARARL
+725 EKGQ
-739 LQKRRA
+739 
-745 LPGPP
+745 
-750 ARQRAEHTWQHSA
+750 
-763 RWRLLTLPRMLPY
+763 
-776 RYHID
+776 
-781 CRTVPAAVDGSRAAK
+781 
-796 KRKVEESDDDMAQA
+796 KRKVEESDDDTAQA

-837 HDPVSPRG
+837 HDPASPRG

-852 GAGPS
+852 GAGP
-857 EHHSASRD
+857 
-865 ERFKRRQLLR
+865 
-875 LQATERTIVREKEN
+875 
-889 NPSGKKELSEV
+889 
-900 EKAKLHGSYL
+900 
-910 TVTLQRPT
+910 
-918 KDVHGTSIV
+918 
-927 PKLQAITAS
+927 
-936 SANLQ
+936 
-941 HSPRVVMRHTP
+941 
-952 ARMHP
+952 
-957 RGGGEDE
+957 
-964 VAAEEDE
+964 
-971 EDEDEDDENMEEGGA
+971 
-986 ARLNG
+986 
-991 RGGRVQEGEES
+991 
-1002 WMQREVWMSV
+1002 
-1012 FRYLTR
+1012 
-1018 RELCECMRVCKT
+1018 
-1030 WYKWC
+1030 
-1035 CDKRLWTKID
+1035 
-1045 LSRCKSITP
+1045 
-1054 QALSGIIKRQPI
+1054 
-1066 SLDLSW
+1066 
-1072 TNISKKQLTWLV
+1072 
-1084 NRLPGLKDLILAGCS
+1084 
-1099 WSAVCALST
+1099 
-1108 SSCPL
+1108 
-1113 LRTLDLRWAVG
+1113 
-1124 IKDPQIRDL
+1124 
-1133 LTPPTDKPS
+1133 
-1142 QDNRSKLRNMIDF
+1142 
-1155 RLAGLDITDATLRLI
+1155 
-1170 IRHMPLL
+1170 
-1177 SRLDLSHC
+1177 
-1185 NHLTD
+1185 
-1190 QSANLLTAVGSS
+1190 
-1202 TRNSLTELN
+1202 
-1211 MAGCNKLTDQALL
+1211 
-1224 YLRRISNVTLID
+1224 
-1236 LRGCKQITRKAC
+1236 
-1248 EHFISDLSINSL
+1248 
-1260 YCLSD
+1260 
-1265 EKLIQKIS
+1265 

>member
-1 MAAAAP
+1 
-7 VRGQRRRRDL
+7 
-17 EEEDDDSSPGVSFS
+17 
-31 LSSEESEMEPEEE
+31 
-44 RIRYSQRLRGTMR
+44 GTMR

-89 TFVIFMEGK
+89 TFVVFMEGK

-133 NDVRLCVGSRRMVDV
+133 NDVRLCVGDRRIVDV

-415 EEEEDAAGK
+415 EEEEEEDAAGK

-439 VANGANVDYDELSR
+439 IANGANVDYDELGR
-453 SCRSSL
+453 SCRSNL

-464 SPSIDSSDSS
+464 TPSIDSSDSS

-480 QAWEP
+480 QACDP
-485 HGGSPRKS
+485 NGGSPRKN

-553 TGIPIVQWPKRDK
+553 TGVPIVQWPKRDK

-592 RPTPIR
+592 RPTPVR
-598 PTMSPIVSGARRRRV
+598 PTVSPIVSGARRRRV

-713 WECPKCYQGDDT
+713 WECPKCYQGDDA
-725 EKGQGARWHARARL
+725 EKGQ
-739 LQKRRA
+739 
-745 LPGPP
+745 
-750 ARQRAEHTWQHSA
+750 
-763 RWRLLTLPRMLPY
+763 
-776 RYHID
+776 
-781 CRTVPAAVDGSRAAK
+781 
-796 KRKVEESDDDMAQA
+796 
-810 KVLRPLRSCEEPL
+810 
-823 TPPPNSPT
+823 
-831 PMLQLI
+831 
-837 HDPVSPRG
+837 
-845 VVTRSSP
+845 
-852 GAGPS
+852 
-857 EHHSASRD
+857 
-865 ERFKRRQLLR
+865 
-875 LQATERTIVREKEN
+875 VR
-889 NPSGKKELSEV
+889 
-900 EKAKLHGSYL
+900 
-910 TVTLQRPT
+910 
-918 KDVHGTSIV
+918 
-927 PKLQAITAS
+927 
-936 SANLQ
+936 
-941 HSPRVVMRHTP
+941 
-952 ARMHP
+952 
-957 RGGGEDE
+957 
-964 VAAEEDE
+964 
-971 EDEDEDDENMEEGGA
+971 
-986 ARLNG
+986 
-991 RGGRVQEGEES
+991 
-1002 WMQREVWMSV
+1002 
-1012 FRYLTR
+1012 
-1018 RELCECMRVCKT
+1018 
-1030 WYKWC
+1030 
-1035 CDKRLWTKID
+1035 
-1045 LSRCKSITP
+1045 
-1054 QALSGIIKRQPI
+1054 
-1066 SLDLSW
+1066 
-1072 TNISKKQLTWLV
+1072 
-1084 NRLPGLKDLILAGCS
+1084 
-1099 WSAVCALST
+1099 
-1108 SSCPL
+1108 
-1113 LRTLDLRWAVG
+1113 
-1124 IKDPQIRDL
+1124 
-1133 LTPPTDKPS
+1133 
-1142 QDNRSKLRNMIDF
+1142 
-1155 RLAGLDITDATLRLI
+1155 
-1170 IRHMPLL
+1170 
-1177 SRLDLSHC
+1177 
-1185 NHLTD
+1185 
-1190 QSANLLTAVGSS
+1190 
-1202 TRNSLTELN
+1202 
-1211 MAGCNKLTDQALL
+1211 
-1224 YLRRISNVTLID
+1224 
-1236 LRGCKQITRKAC
+1236 
-1248 EHFISDLSINSL
+1248 
-1260 YCLSD
+1260 
-1265 EKLIQKIS
+1265 

>member
-1 MAAAAP
+1 
-7 VRGQRRRRDL
+7 
-17 EEEDDDSSPGVSFS
+17 
-31 LSSEESEMEPEEE
+31 
-44 RIRYSQRLRGTMR
+44 MR

-89 TFVIFMEGK
+89 TFVVFMEGK

-415 EEEEDAAGK
+415 EEEEEEDAAGK
-424 EPRRPITRRSVLTSP
+424 EPRRPVTRRSVLTSP
-439 VANGANVDYDELSR
+439 IANGASVDYDELGK

-459 PALKK
+459 PGLKK
-464 SPSIDSSDSS
+464 TPSIDSSDSS

-480 QAWEP
+480 QAWDP
-485 HGGSPRKS
+485 NGGSPRKS

-532 LIADVKLL
+532 LIADVKVL
-540 LEEYANSDPKLAL
+540 LEECASGFLWLFRACAVALEYATHVFLSHRGGVALAL
-553 TGIPIVQWPKRDK
+553 
-566 LKLQAR
+566 
-572 LRVRLP
+572 
-578 TIPITKPHTMKPTP
+578 P
-592 RPTPIR
+592 RNIQVASASSRNPEN
-598 PTMSPIVSGARRRRV
+598 
-613 RCRKCKACMQG
+613 CLG
-624 ECGMCHYCRDMK
+624 ED
-636 KFGGPGR
+636 
-643 MKQSCVLRQ
+643 
-652 CLAPRLPHSVTCA
+652 
-665 LCGEVDQNE
+665 
-674 DSQDFEKKLMEC
+674 
-686 CICNE
+686 
-691 IVHPGCLQMDGEGLL
+691 
-706 NDELPNC
+706 
-713 WECPKCYQGDDT
+713 
-725 EKGQGARWHARARL
+725 
-739 LQKRRA
+739 
-745 LPGPP
+745 
-750 ARQRAEHTWQHSA
+750 
-763 RWRLLTLPRMLPY
+763 
-776 RYHID
+776 
-781 CRTVPAAVDGSRAAK
+781 
-796 KRKVEESDDDMAQA
+796 KRKA
-810 KVLRPLRSCEEPL
+810 LGRLG
-823 TPPPNSPT
+823 
-831 PMLQLI
+831 
-837 HDPVSPRG
+837 VS
-845 VVTRSSP
+845 
-852 GAGPS
+852 
-857 EHHSASRD
+857 
-865 ERFKRRQLLR
+865 
-875 LQATERTIVREKEN
+875 
-889 NPSGKKELSEV
+889 
-900 EKAKLHGSYL
+900 
-910 TVTLQRPT
+910 
-918 KDVHGTSIV
+918 
-927 PKLQAITAS
+927 
-936 SANLQ
+936 
-941 HSPRVVMRHTP
+941 RVV
-952 ARMHP
+952 
-957 RGGGEDE
+957 
-964 VAAEEDE
+964 
-971 EDEDEDDENMEEGGA
+971 
-986 ARLNG
+986 G
-991 RGGRVQEGEES
+991 R
-1002 WMQREVWMSV
+1002 
-1012 FRYLTR
+1012 
-1018 RELCECMRVCKT
+1018 
-1030 WYKWC
+1030 
-1035 CDKRLWTKID
+1035 
-1045 LSRCKSITP
+1045 
-1054 QALSGIIKRQPI
+1054 QAG
-1066 SLDLSW
+1066 W
-1072 TNISKKQLTWLV
+1072 
-1084 NRLPGLKDLILAGCS
+1084 
-1099 WSAVCALST
+1099 
-1108 SSCPL
+1108 
-1113 LRTLDLRWAVG
+1113 
-1124 IKDPQIRDL
+1124 
-1133 LTPPTDKPS
+1133 
-1142 QDNRSKLRNMIDF
+1142 
-1155 RLAGLDITDATLRLI
+1155 
-1170 IRHMPLL
+1170 
-1177 SRLDLSHC
+1177 
-1185 NHLTD
+1185 
-1190 QSANLLTAVGSS
+1190 
-1202 TRNSLTELN
+1202 
-1211 MAGCNKLTDQALL
+1211 
-1224 YLRRISNVTLID
+1224 
-1236 LRGCKQITRKAC
+1236 
-1248 EHFISDLSINSL
+1248 
-1260 YCLSD
+1260 
-1265 EKLIQKIS
+1265 

>member
-402 LSSSDSVNMEEEE
+402 LSSSDSINMEEEE

-439 VANGANVDYDELSR
+439 VANGANVDYDELGR

-464 SPSIDSSDSS
+464 SPSVDSSDSS

-480 QAWEP
+480 QAWEL

-725 EKGQGARWHARARL
+725 EKGQGAHWHARARL

-745 LPGPP
+745 LPGPSG
-750 ARQRAEHTWQHSA
+750 RQRAERTWQCSA
-763 RWRLLTLPRMLPY
+763 RWQLLMLPSTLPY
-776 RYHID
+776 RYNAA
-781 CRTVPAAVDGSRAAK
+781 CRIVPTTVDGSRAAK

-952 ARMHP
+952 ARMYP

-964 VAAEEDE
+964 AAAEEDE
-971 EDEDEDDENMEEGGA
+971 EEEDEDDENMEEGGA

-1054 QALSGIIKRQPI
+1054 QALSGIIKRQPV

>member
-1 MAAAAP
+1 
-7 VRGQRRRRDL
+7 
-17 EEEDDDSSPGVSFS
+17 
-31 LSSEESEMEPEEE
+31 MEPEEE

-89 TFVIFMEGK
+89 TFVVFMEGK

-133 NDVRLCVGSRRMVDV
+133 NDVRLCVGSRRIVDV

-166 YYETPEAEREKLYN
+166 YYETPEEEREKLYN

-402 LSSSDSVNMEEEE
+402 LSSSDSANMEEEE
-415 EEEEDAAGK
+415 EEEDDEDGTGK
-424 EPRRPITRRSVLTSP
+424 ESRRPMTRKSIVSSP
-439 VANGANVDYDELSR
+439 IANGADMDCDELGK

-464 SPSIDSSDSS
+464 TPSMDSSDSS

-485 HGGSPRKS
+485 SGGSPRKS
-493 RRVHLTQFELE
+493 SRKVHLTQFELE

-553 TGIPIVQWPKRDK
+553 TGVPIVQWPKRDK

-578 TIPITKPHTMKPTP
+578 TIPITKPHTMKPAP
-592 RPTPIR
+592 RPTPVR
-598 PTMSPIVSGARRRRV
+598 STVSPIVSGARRRRV

-713 WECPKCYQGDDT
+713 WECPKCYQGDDA
-725 EKGQGARWHARARL
+725 EKGQ
-739 LQKRRA
+739 
-745 LPGPP
+745 
-750 ARQRAEHTWQHSA
+750 
-763 RWRLLTLPRMLPY
+763 
-776 RYHID
+776 
-781 CRTVPAAVDGSRAAK
+781 
-796 KRKVEESDDDMAQA
+796 KRKVEESDDDTAQA

-837 HDPVSPRG
+837 HDPASPRG
-845 VVTRSSP
+845 VVTRSVV
-852 GAGPS
+852 
-857 EHHSASRD
+857 
-865 ERFKRRQLLR
+865 
-875 LQATERTIVREKEN
+875 VRH
-889 NPSGKKELSEV
+889 
-900 EKAKLHGSYL
+900 A
-910 TVTLQRPT
+910 
-918 KDVHGTSIV
+918 
-927 PKLQAITAS
+927 
-936 SANLQ
+936 
-941 HSPRVVMRHTP
+941 P
-952 ARMHP
+952 ARMP
-957 RGGGEDE
+957 LRSGGDE
-964 VAAEEDE
+964 EAAAEEEEEEEEE
-971 EDEDEDDENMEEGGA
+971 EDENAEEGGA

-991 RGGRVQEGEES
+991 RGGRAQEGEES
-1002 WMQREVWMSV
+1002 CVQREVWMSV

-1054 QALSGIIKRQPI
+1054 QALSGIIKRQPV

-1224 YLRRISNVTLID
+1224 YLRRISNITLID

>member
-1 MAAAAP
+1 
-7 VRGQRRRRDL
+7 
-17 EEEDDDSSPGVSFS
+17 
-31 LSSEESEMEPEEE
+31 MEPEEE
-44 RIRYSQRLRGTMR
+44 RIRYSERLRGAMR

-78 EEKLSTNKFNS
+78 EDKLSNNKFNAN
-89 TFVIFMEGK
+89 FVVFMEGK

-112 PLIFRSSDGLGI
+112 PLIFKNCDGLGI
-124 KMPDPDFSV
+124 NMPDPDFSV
-133 NDVRLCVGSRRMVDV
+133 NDVRLYVGSRRMVDV

-153 QRDIEMSMAQWAR
+153 QRDIEMTMAQWAR
-166 YYETPEAEREKLYN
+166 YYETPEEEREKLYN

-187 HTKLENLVQRPATV
+187 HTRLENLVQRPNTV

-223 NAILEMQYPKV
+223 NAILDMQYPKV

-264 GGKIFWLIPPTPQNL
+264 GGKVFWLIPPTPQNL

-297 DRVSECQRIELK
+297 DRVANCQRIELK

-343 PMQLRIYSI
+343 PMQLQIYSI

-373 VLERYVYCITSRSH
+373 VLERYVYCITGRSH

-397 SMDME
+397 NMDME
-402 LSSSDSVNMEEEE
+402 LCSSESGNMD
-415 EEEEDAAGK
+415 EDDGTEGK
-424 EPRRPITRRSVLTSP
+424 ELRRPVTRRSVLTSP
-439 VANGANVDYDELSR
+439 VANGANLDYEEVNKG
-453 SCRSSL
+453 CRSL
-459 PALKK
+459 PCLKRTL
-464 SPSIDSSDSS
+464 SMESDSS
-474 RGSQNG
+474 RGSHNG
-480 QAWEP
+480 QAWDS
-485 HGGSPRKS
+485 HGPQKGKK
-493 RRVHLTQFELE
+493 VHLTQFELE

-540 LEEYANSDPKLAL
+540 LEEYANSDPKVAF

-566 LKLQAR
+566 LKFQAR
-572 LRVRLP
+572 PKLKLP
-578 TIPITKPHTMKPTP
+578 AIPITKPHTMKPAP
-592 RPTPIR
+592 RPTPVR
-598 PTMSPIVSGARRRRV
+598 PTVSPIVSGARRRRV
-613 RCRKCKACMQG
+613 RCRKCKACLQG

-665 LCGEVDQNE
+665 LCGEVDKNE

-713 WECPKCYQGDDT
+713 WECPKCYKGDEA
-725 EKGQGARWHARARL
+725 EKGQ
-739 LQKRRA
+739 
-745 LPGPP
+745 
-750 ARQRAEHTWQHSA
+750 
-763 RWRLLTLPRMLPY
+763 
-776 RYHID
+776 
-781 CRTVPAAVDGSRAAK
+781 
-796 KRKVEESDDDMAQA
+796 KRKMDDGDDDTVQA

-823 TPPPNSPT
+823 TPPPHSPT

-837 HDPVSPRG
+837 HDPVSPRSI
-845 VVTRSSP
+845 VTRSSP

-857 EHHSASRD
+857 DHHGASRD

-875 LQATERTIVREKEN
+875 LQGTERTVVREKEN

-900 EKAKLHGSYL
+900 ERAKLHGSYL

-936 SANLQ
+936 TNLR
-941 HSPRVVMRHTP
+941 HSPRVVMRHSSAKTP
-952 ARMHP
+952 HQ
-957 RGGGEDE
+957 GGDDE
-964 VAAEEDE
+964 VEEEEEETADE
-971 EDEDEDDENMEEGGA
+971 EDESAEESGA

-991 RGGRVQEGEES
+991 QGGRAPDGEEL
-1002 WMQREVWMSV
+1002 WMQKEVWMSV

-1018 RELCECMRVCKT
+1018 KELCECMRVCKT
-1030 WYKWC
+1030 WYKWSG
-1035 CDKRLWTKID
+1035 DRRLWTKID
-1045 LSRCKSITP
+1045 LSRYKSITP
-1054 QALSGIIKRQPI
+1054 LALGGIIRRQPI

-1072 TNISKKQLTWLV
+1072 TNISRKQLTWLI

-1099 WSAVCALST
+1099 WSAVSALST
-1108 SSCPL
+1108 STCPL

-1133 LTPPTDKPS
+1133 LTSPSDKPS

-1190 QSANLLTAVGSS
+1190 QSTNLLTAVGSS
-1202 TRNSLTELN
+1202 TRNSLTEIN
-1211 MAGCNKLTDQALL
+1211 MAGCNKLTDQSLIF
-1224 YLRRISNVTLID
+1224 LRRISNVTLID

>member
-1 MAAAAP
+1 SVAK
-7 VRGQRRRRDL
+7 DENL
-17 EEEDDDSSPGVSFS
+17 
-31 LSSEESEMEPEEE
+31 
-44 RIRYSQRLRGTMR
+44 RIRGTMR

-89 TFVIFMEGK
+89 TFVVFMEGK

-397 SMDME
+397 SM
-402 LSSSDSVNMEEEE
+402 EEEE

-424 EPRRPITRRSVLTSP
+424 EPRRPVTRRSVLTSP
-439 VANGANVDYDELSR
+439 VANGANVDYDELGR

-459 PALKK
+459 PGLKK
-464 SPSIDSSDSS
+464 TPSIDSSDSS

-480 QAWEP
+480 QAWDP
-485 HGGSPRKS
+485 NGGSPRKS
-493 RRVHLTQFELE
+493 RKVHLTQFELE

-592 RPTPIR
+592 RPTPVR
-598 PTMSPIVSGARRRRV
+598 PTVSPIVSGARRRRV

-713 WECPKCYQGDDT
+713 WECPKCYQGDDA
-725 EKGQGARWHARARL
+725 EKGQVGDELDGQSSTRL
-739 LQKRRA
+739 GCVGRLEGRRA
-745 LPGPP
+745 
-750 ARQRAEHTWQHSA
+750 
-763 RWRLLTLPRMLPY
+763 
-776 RYHID
+776 
-781 CRTVPAAVDGSRAAK
+781 
-796 KRKVEESDDDMAQA
+796 
-810 KVLRPLRSCEEPL
+810 
-823 TPPPNSPT
+823 
-831 PMLQLI
+831 
-837 HDPVSPRG
+837 PV
-845 VVTRSSP
+845 
-852 GAGPS
+852 
-857 EHHSASRD
+857 
-865 ERFKRRQLLR
+865 
-875 LQATERTIVREKEN
+875 
-889 NPSGKKELSEV
+889 
-900 EKAKLHGSYL
+900 
-910 TVTLQRPT
+910 
-918 KDVHGTSIV
+918 
-927 PKLQAITAS
+927 
-936 SANLQ
+936 
-941 HSPRVVMRHTP
+941 
-952 ARMHP
+952 HP
-957 RGGGEDE
+957 RGPVGQRVVGVGGSLGVQHSSGGGLAASCRSPVLGSHSRMKED
-964 VAAEEDE
+964 
-971 EDEDEDDENMEEGGA
+971 DDENAEEGGA

-991 RGGRVQEGEES
+991 RGGRVQEGEEI
-1002 WMQREVWMSV
+1002 WMQRDVWMPV

-1054 QALSGIIKRQPI
+1054 QALSGIIKRQPV

-1113 LRTLDLRWAVG
+1113 LRTLDLRWAEG
-1124 IKDPQIRDL
+1124 DMLGPERGG
-1133 LTPPTDKPS
+1133 

-1190 QSANLLTAVGSS
+1190 QSVNLLTAVGSS

-1224 YLRRISNVTLID
+1224 YLRRISNITLID

>member
-1 MAAAAP
+1 
-7 VRGQRRRRDL
+7 
-17 EEEDDDSSPGVSFS
+17 
-31 LSSEESEMEPEEE
+31 MEPEEE

-89 TFVIFMEGK
+89 TFVVFMEGK

-133 NDVRLCVGSRRMVDV
+133 NDVRLCVGNRRIVDV

-166 YYETPEAEREKLYN
+166 YYETPEEEREKLYN

-397 SMDME
+397 SM
-402 LSSSDSVNMEEEE
+402 
-415 EEEEDAAGK
+415 GK
-424 EPRRPITRRSVLTSP
+424 ESRRPTTRRSILTSP
-439 VANGANVDYDELSR
+439 IANGADVDYDELGK

-459 PALKK
+459 PGLKK
-464 SPSIDSSDSS
+464 TPSIDSSDSS

-480 QAWEP
+480 QAWDP
-485 HGGSPRKS
+485 SGGSPRKS
-493 RRVHLTQFELE
+493 RKVHLTQFELE

-553 TGIPIVQWPKRDK
+553 TGVPIVQWPKRDK

-578 TIPITKPHTMKPTP
+578 TIPITKPHTMKPAP
-592 RPTPIR
+592 RPTPVR
-598 PTMSPIVSGARRRRV
+598 STVSPIVSGARRRRV

-691 IVHPGCLQMDGEGLL
+691 IVHPGCLQVSRARAGQRGALLWGWAVADPLLSLQMDGEGLL

-725 EKGQGARWHARARL
+725 EKGQ
-739 LQKRRA
+739 
-745 LPGPP
+745 
-750 ARQRAEHTWQHSA
+750 
-763 RWRLLTLPRMLPY
+763 
-776 RYHID
+776 
-781 CRTVPAAVDGSRAAK
+781 
-796 KRKVEESDDDMAQA
+796 
-810 KVLRPLRSCEEPL
+810 
-823 TPPPNSPT
+823 
-831 PMLQLI
+831 
-837 HDPVSPRG
+837 
-845 VVTRSSP
+845 
-852 GAGPS
+852 
-857 EHHSASRD
+857 
-865 ERFKRRQLLR
+865 
-875 LQATERTIVREKEN
+875 VR
-889 NPSGKKELSEV
+889 
-900 EKAKLHGSYL
+900 
-910 TVTLQRPT
+910 
-918 KDVHGTSIV
+918 
-927 PKLQAITAS
+927 
-936 SANLQ
+936 
-941 HSPRVVMRHTP
+941 
-952 ARMHP
+952 
-957 RGGGEDE
+957 
-964 VAAEEDE
+964 
-971 EDEDEDDENMEEGGA
+971 
-986 ARLNG
+986 
-991 RGGRVQEGEES
+991 
-1002 WMQREVWMSV
+1002 
-1012 FRYLTR
+1012 
-1018 RELCECMRVCKT
+1018 
-1030 WYKWC
+1030 
-1035 CDKRLWTKID
+1035 
-1045 LSRCKSITP
+1045 
-1054 QALSGIIKRQPI
+1054 
-1066 SLDLSW
+1066 
-1072 TNISKKQLTWLV
+1072 
-1084 NRLPGLKDLILAGCS
+1084 
-1099 WSAVCALST
+1099 
-1108 SSCPL
+1108 
-1113 LRTLDLRWAVG
+1113 
-1124 IKDPQIRDL
+1124 
-1133 LTPPTDKPS
+1133 
-1142 QDNRSKLRNMIDF
+1142 
-1155 RLAGLDITDATLRLI
+1155 
-1170 IRHMPLL
+1170 
-1177 SRLDLSHC
+1177 
-1185 NHLTD
+1185 
-1190 QSANLLTAVGSS
+1190 
-1202 TRNSLTELN
+1202 
-1211 MAGCNKLTDQALL
+1211 
-1224 YLRRISNVTLID
+1224 
-1236 LRGCKQITRKAC
+1236 
-1248 EHFISDLSINSL
+1248 
-1260 YCLSD
+1260 
-1265 EKLIQKIS
+1265 

>member
-1 MAAAAP
+1 MAASAP
-7 VRGQRRRRDL
+7 VKGQRRRRDL
-17 EEEDDDSSPGVSFS
+17 EEEEEDSSPGVSFS

-78 EEKLSTNKFNS
+78 EEKLSTNKFNAN
-89 TFVIFMEGK
+89 FVLFMEGK
-98 DFTVEYIQRGGLRD
+98 DFNVEYIQRGGLRD
-112 PLIFRSSDGLGI
+112 PLIFKNSDGLGI

-133 NDVRLCVGSRRMVDV
+133 NDVRLYVGSRRMVDV

-166 YYETPEAEREKLYN
+166 YYETPEEEREKLYN

-187 HTKLENLVQRPATV
+187 HTRLENLVQRPATV

-264 GGKIFWLIPPTPQNL
+264 GGKIFWLIPPTSQNL

-297 DRVSECQRIELK
+297 DKVSDCQRIELK

-322 AVYTPM
+322 AVYTPT

-343 PMQLRIYSI
+343 PMQLRIYNI

-373 VLERYVYCITSRSH
+373 VLERYVYCITSHSH

-397 SMDME
+397 NMDME
-402 LSSSDSVNMEEEE
+402 LSCLEPGNMDEED
-415 EEEEDAAGK
+415 DAAGR
-424 EPRRPITRRSVLTSP
+424 EPRRPVTRRSILTSP
-439 VANGANVDYDELSR
+439 VANGANLDYDELSR
-453 SCRSSL
+453 SCRSL
-459 PALKK
+459 PGLKRTL
-464 SPSIDSSDSS
+464 SMDSSDSS
-474 RGSQNG
+474 RGSHNG
-480 QAWEP
+480 QAWDP
-485 HGGSPRKS
+485 HGSSPFKYRK
-493 RRVHLTQFELE
+493 VHLTQFELE

-540 LEEYANSDPKLAL
+540 LEEHANSDPKLAL
-553 TGIPIVQWPKRDK
+553 TGVPIIQWPKRDK

-572 LRVRLP
+572 PKVRLP
-578 TIPITKPHTMKPTP
+578 TIPITKPHTMKPAP
-592 RPTPIR
+592 RLAPVRPTV
-598 PTMSPIVSGARRRRV
+598 SPIVSGARRRRV

-691 IVHPGCLQMDGEGLL
+691 IVHPGCLQ
-706 NDELPNC
+706 
-713 WECPKCYQGDDT
+713 
-725 EKGQGARWHARARL
+725 
-739 LQKRRA
+739 
-745 LPGPP
+745 
-750 ARQRAEHTWQHSA
+750 
-763 RWRLLTLPRMLPY
+763 
-776 RYHID
+776 
-781 CRTVPAAVDGSRAAK
+781 
-796 KRKVEESDDDMAQA
+796 KRKMEESDEDTVQA

-823 TPPPNSPT
+823 TPPPHSPT
-831 PMLQLI
+831 SMLQLI
-837 HDPVSPRG
+837 HDPASPRG

-857 EHHSASRD
+857 DHHSASRD
-865 ERFKRRQLLR
+865 ERFKRRQLQR
-875 LQATERTIVREKEN
+875 LQVTERTMVREKEN

-910 TVTLQRPT
+910 TVTLQRPA
-918 KDVHGTSIV
+918 KDLHGTSIV

-936 SANLQ
+936 STNLR
-941 HSPRVVMRHTP
+941 HSPRVVVRHCP
-952 ARMHP
+952 ARTP
-957 RGGGEDE
+957 QRAGE
-964 VAAEEDE
+964 EEADE
-971 EDEDEDDENMEEGGA
+971 EEAADEEEEEESAEEGGA

-991 RGGRVQEGEES
+991 RGSRVQDGEES

-1012 FRYLTR
+1012 FRYLSR

-1054 QALSGIIKRQPI
+1054 QALSGIIKRQPV

-1142 QDNRSKLRNMIDF
+1142 QDNRSKLRNMTDF

-1185 NHLTD
+1185 SHLTD

-1202 TRNSLTELN
+1202 TRNSLTEIN
-1211 MAGCNKLTDQALL
+1211 MAGCNKLTDQSLL
-1224 YLRRISNVTLID
+1224 YLRRISNLTLID

-1248 EHFISDLSINSL
+1248 EHFISDLSISSL

>member
-1 MAAAAP
+1 
-7 VRGQRRRRDL
+7 
-17 EEEDDDSSPGVSFS
+17 
-31 LSSEESEMEPEEE
+31 MEPEEE
-44 RIRYSQRLRGTMR
+44 RIRYSQRLRGAMR

-78 EEKLSTNKFNS
+78 EEKLSTNKFNAS
-89 TFVIFMEGK
+89 FVVFMEGK
-98 DFTVEYIQRGGLRD
+98 DFTMEYIQRGGLRD
-112 PLIFRSSDGLGI
+112 PLIFKNCDGLGI

-133 NDVRLCVGSRRMVDV
+133 NDVRLYVGSRRMVDV

-153 QRDIEMSMAQWAR
+153 QRDIEMTMTQWAR
-166 YYETPEAEREKLYN
+166 YYETPEEERKKLYN

-187 HTKLENLVQRPATV
+187 HTRLENLVQRPNTV

-223 NAILEMQYPKV
+223 NAILDMQYPKV

-297 DRVSECQRIELK
+297 DRVSNCQRIELK

-343 PMQLRIYSI
+343 PMQLQIYSI
-352 EDRTRVPNKFRYP
+352 EDRTRARRGMEEMDSPRMSGDSGHLPRAPAARRELSWTSGARPRGRGAQPEEGYP
-365 FYYEMCWY
+365 SSSCSNAPGRCNLTQNREGAARSE
-373 VLERYVYCITSRSH
+373 VSRSVSNAAACGRVSPQPLPPELANLMSA
-387 LTKDFQKESL
+387 LTAAISSSL
-397 SMDME
+397 PSSDREAHPILKSVMTDLLNLISLFGLFNTDME
-402 LSSSDSVNMEEEE
+402 LCSSESGNVD
-415 EEEEDAAGK
+415 EDDATAAK
-424 EPRRPITRRSVLTSP
+424 ESRRPVTRRSVLTSP
-439 VANGANVDYDELSR
+439 VANGANLDYEELNKG
-453 SCRSSL
+453 CRSL
-459 PALKK
+459 PGLKRTL
-464 SPSIDSSDSS
+464 SMDSESS
-474 RGSQNG
+474 RGSHNG
-480 QAWEP
+480 QAWDS
-485 HGGSPRKS
+485 HSPQKGKK
-493 RRVHLTQFELE
+493 VHLTQFELE

-553 TGIPIVQWPKRDK
+553 TAIPIVQWPKRDK
-566 LKLQAR
+566 LKFQTRPKL
-572 LRVRLP
+572 RLP
-578 TIPITKPHTMKPTP
+578 TIPITKPHTMKPAP
-592 RPTPIR
+592 RPATVR
-598 PTMSPIVSGARRRRV
+598 PTVSPIVSGARRRRV
-613 RCRKCKACMQG
+613 RCRKCKACVQG

-665 LCGEVDQNE
+665 LCGEVDKNE

-713 WECPKCYQGDDT
+713 WECPKCYKGDEA
-725 EKGQGARWHARARL
+725 EKGQ
-739 LQKRRA
+739 
-745 LPGPP
+745 
-750 ARQRAEHTWQHSA
+750 
-763 RWRLLTLPRMLPY
+763 
-776 RYHID
+776 
-781 CRTVPAAVDGSRAAK
+781 
-796 KRKVEESDDDMAQA
+796 KRKMDDGDDDAVQA

-823 TPPPNSPT
+823 TPPPHSPT

-837 HDPVSPRG
+837 HDPVSPRSI
-845 VVTRSSP
+845 VTRSSP

-857 EHHSASRD
+857 DHHGASRD

-875 LQATERTIVREKEN
+875 LQGAERTVVREKEN

-918 KDVHGTSIV
+918 KDMHGTSIV

-936 SANLQ
+936 TNLR
-941 HSPRVVMRHTP
+941 HSPRVVMRQSSAKTP
-952 ARMHP
+952 Q
-957 RGGGEDE
+957 RGGDDE
-964 VAAEEDE
+964 AAEEEEEEETADE
-971 EDEDEDDENMEEGGA
+971 EEESAEESGA

-991 RGGRVQEGEES
+991 QGGRAPDGEEIL
-1002 WMQREVWMSV
+1002 MQKEVWMSV

-1018 RELCECMRVCKT
+1018 KELCECMRVCKT

-1035 CDKRLWTKID
+1035 GDRRLWTKID
-1045 LSRCKSITP
+1045 LSRYKSITP
-1054 QALSGIIKRQPI
+1054 LALGGIIRRQPV

-1072 TNISKKQLTWLV
+1072 TNISRKQLTWLI

-1099 WSAVCALST
+1099 WSAVSALGTST
-1108 SSCPL
+1108 CPL

-1133 LTPPTDKPS
+1133 LTPPSDKPS

-1190 QSANLLTAVGSS
+1190 QSTNLLTAVGSS
-1202 TRNSLTELN
+1202 TRNSLTEIN
-1211 MAGCNKLTDQALL
+1211 MAGCNKLTDQSLL

>member
-1 MAAAAP
+1 
-7 VRGQRRRRDL
+7 
-17 EEEDDDSSPGVSFS
+17 
-31 LSSEESEMEPEEE
+31 
-44 RIRYSQRLRGTMR
+44 RGTMR

-89 TFVIFMEGK
+89 TFVVFMEGK

-133 NDVRLCVGSRRMVDV
+133 NDVRLCVGNRRMVDV

-415 EEEEDAAGK
+415 EEEEEEDAAGK
-424 EPRRPITRRSVLTSP
+424 EPRRPVTRRSILTSP
-439 VANGANVDYDELSR
+439 IANGANVDYDELGK

-459 PALKK
+459 PGLKK
-464 SPSIDSSDSS
+464 TPSIDSSDSS

-480 QAWEP
+480 QAWDP
-485 HGGSPRKS
+485 NGGSPRKS

-578 TIPITKPHTMKPTP
+578 TIPITKPHTMKPAP
-592 RPTPIR
+592 RPTPVR
-598 PTMSPIVSGARRRRV
+598 ATVSPIVSGARRRRV

-691 IVHPGCLQMDGEGLL
+691 IVHPGCLQVSSTGTGEPGCGEGPLLTALFPLQMDGEGLL

-725 EKGQGARWHARARL
+725 EKGQ
-739 LQKRRA
+739 
-745 LPGPP
+745 
-750 ARQRAEHTWQHSA
+750 
-763 RWRLLTLPRMLPY
+763 
-776 RYHID
+776 
-781 CRTVPAAVDGSRAAK
+781 
-796 KRKVEESDDDMAQA
+796 KRKVEESDDDTAQA

-837 HDPVSPRG
+837 HDPASPRG

-857 EHHSASRD
+857 DHHSASRD

-875 LQATERTIVREKEN
+875 LQATERTMVREKEN

-936 SANLQ
+936 STNLQ
-941 HSPRVVMRHTP
+941 HSPRVVMRHAP
-952 ARMHP
+952 ARMP
-957 RGGGEDE
+957 LRGGGEE
-964 VAAEEDE
+964 EAAAEEDE
-971 EDEDEDDENMEEGGA
+971 EEEEEEDENAEEGGA

-991 RGGRVQEGEES
+991 RGGRAQEGEES

-1030 WYKWC
+1030 WYKW
-1035 CDKRLWTKID
+1035 
-1045 LSRCKSITP
+1045 
-1054 QALSGIIKRQPI
+1054 
-1066 SLDLSW
+1066 
-1072 TNISKKQLTWLV
+1072 
-1084 NRLPGLKDLILAGCS
+1084 
-1099 WSAVCALST
+1099 
-1108 SSCPL
+1108 
-1113 LRTLDLRWAVG
+1113 
-1124 IKDPQIRDL
+1124 
-1133 LTPPTDKPS
+1133 
-1142 QDNRSKLRNMIDF
+1142 
-1155 RLAGLDITDATLRLI
+1155 
-1170 IRHMPLL
+1170 
-1177 SRLDLSHC
+1177 
-1185 NHLTD
+1185 
-1190 QSANLLTAVGSS
+1190 
-1202 TRNSLTELN
+1202 
-1211 MAGCNKLTDQALL
+1211 
-1224 YLRRISNVTLID
+1224 
-1236 LRGCKQITRKAC
+1236 
-1248 EHFISDLSINSL
+1248 
-1260 YCLSD
+1260 
-1265 EKLIQKIS
+1265 